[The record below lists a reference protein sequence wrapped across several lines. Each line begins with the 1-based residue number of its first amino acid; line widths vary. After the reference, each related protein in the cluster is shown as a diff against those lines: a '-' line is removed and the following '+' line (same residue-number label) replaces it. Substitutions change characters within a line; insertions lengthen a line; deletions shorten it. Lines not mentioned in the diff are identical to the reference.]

1 MLQGAVA
8 GLAAGG
14 TYAVIA
20 VCLTLMAQLIRVIN
34 FAQAAVGMFAAFVSV
49 WLANRGVPL
58 WLAILIALAVG
69 VGLSALTGLII
80 TKWLSQSSISQRS
93 AVTVGVLL
101 ILVSL
106 SYILFGTKPQAFQP
120 LVPGPAFEVGGIV
133 VTNLTVVTVCIA
145 VGVAVAAWAVLRF
158 TPVGI
163 RLRAIA
169 DRPTTA
175 DMLGVPVRALVLG
188 VWMVTG
194 LITSVVIILIAPA
207 QSSDASA
214 LSFLVIQGAAAA
226 LVGAFKRLDLAVI
239 GGLVLGMLQGIVAQ
253 SQELALVRELIPLV
267 LIIVFLLWNQRKEV
281 WDAVR

>member
-34 FAQAAVGMFAAFVSV
+34 FAQAAVGMFAAFVAV
-49 WLANRGVPL
+49 WFATNGLPL
-58 WLAILIALAVG
+58 WLAILLGLAVG

-80 TKWLSQSSISQRS
+80 TRWLGQGSISQRS

-101 ILVSL
+101 VLISL
-106 SYILFGTKPQAFQP
+106 SYILFGTKPQPFQP

-145 VGVAVAAWAVLRF
+145 LGVALAAWAVLRF
-158 TPVGI
+158 SPIGI
-163 RLRAIA
+163 RLRAIS
-169 DRPTTA
+169 DRPVTA
-175 DMLGVPVRALVLG
+175 EMLGVPVRALVLG
-188 VWMVTG
+188 VWCVTG
-194 LITSVVIILIAPA
+194 LITAAVIILIAPA
-207 QSSDASA
+207 QSSDAGA

-239 GGLVLGMLQGIVAQ
+239 GGLALGMLQGIVAQ
-253 SQELALVRELIPLV
+253 SQELSLVRELIPLV
-267 LIIVFLLWNQRKEV
+267 LIIAFLLWNQRKEV
-281 WDAVR
+281 WDAAR